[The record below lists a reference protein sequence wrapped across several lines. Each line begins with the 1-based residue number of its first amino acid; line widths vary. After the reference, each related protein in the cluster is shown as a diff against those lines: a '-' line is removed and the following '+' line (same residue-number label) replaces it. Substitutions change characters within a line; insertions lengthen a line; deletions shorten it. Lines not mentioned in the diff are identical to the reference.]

1 MPNTT
6 GSAATARPG
15 QHARPSALAT
25 GALMSWRGIDL
36 VLGAVLAVALGVAF
50 WGWDSTL
57 YHVVEAAAVGYA
69 PIGSL
74 ALGVWVLPAVA
85 GALLIRRPGAALY
98 VELIAASVETLLGSK
113 WGWLVMLSGVLQ
125 ALGVELA
132 MWVWRWRRFDLAAAM
147 LGGVLGAVLEI
158 CVYEWWQ
165 YVPQLAWVHK
175 LVYLAFGMVSCAL
188 IAGLGG
194 AALVRAL
201 ARAGVVDAFPAG
213 REARESHVR

>member
-113 WGWLVMLSGVLQ
+113 WGWLVMLSGLLQ

-132 MWVWRWRRFDLAAAM
+132 MWLWRWRRFDMVAAV

-158 CVYEWWQ
+158 CLYEWWQ
-165 YVPQLAWVHK
+165 YVPQLAWIHK
-175 LVYLAFGMVSCAL
+175 LVYLGFGMISCAV

-201 ARAGVVDAFPAG
+201 ARTGVIDAFPAG
-213 REARESHVR
+213 REARESHGR